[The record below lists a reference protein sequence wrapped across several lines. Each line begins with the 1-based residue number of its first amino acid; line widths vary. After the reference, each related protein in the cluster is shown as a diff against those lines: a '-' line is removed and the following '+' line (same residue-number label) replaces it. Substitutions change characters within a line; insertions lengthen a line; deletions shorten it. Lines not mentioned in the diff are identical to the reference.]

1 MAKLKAYG
9 VNRRSC
15 MLLKGYLR
23 GRMQRVKVG
32 DASSDSQEVKRGVP
46 QGSVLGPMFFNIF
59 INDLF
64 LQIRTVQ
71 LNMYADDGQLY
82 TSDTNPVSFE
92 RRISREVSSAN
103 ARYVI
108 NVMIAN
114 PSKHQGMILGRTN
127 HQFNFSVNDS
137 MELFGVTIDKY
148 LTFKQHVSSICKKV
162 NNQFSVMTRFGKLIS
177 TDPMLRLYKAFI
189 LPHFCYCSMVG
200 HFSSKQNSDKL
211 DLLNKRILRFIFQG
225 F

>member
-32 DASSDSQEVKRGVP
+32 DTSSDSQEVKQGVP

-64 LQIRTVQ
+64 LQVRTVQ

-82 TSDTNPVSFE
+82 TP
-92 RRISREVSSAN
+92 IP
-103 ARYVI
+103 I
-108 NVMIAN
+108 
-114 PSKHQGMILGRTN
+114 Q
-127 HQFNFSVNDS
+127 
-137 MELFGVTIDKY
+137 Y
-148 LTFKQHVSSICKKV
+148 L
-162 NNQFSVMTRFGKLIS
+162 
-177 TDPMLRLYKAFI
+177 
-189 LPHFCYCSMVG
+189 
-200 HFSSKQNSDKL
+200 
-211 DLLNKRILRFIFQG
+211 
-225 F
+225 